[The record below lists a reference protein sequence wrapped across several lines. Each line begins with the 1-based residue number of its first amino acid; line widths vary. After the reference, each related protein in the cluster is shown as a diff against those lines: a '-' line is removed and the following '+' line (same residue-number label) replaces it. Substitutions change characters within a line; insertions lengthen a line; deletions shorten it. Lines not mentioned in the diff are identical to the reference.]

1 MVMLSRHSGLAATT
15 RLKVLAVDSV
25 SAPAADW
32 MLLFVFGS
40 IAAFCSACLELG
52 IQRVPGHAILRVV
65 FPLALGFAVVPRR
78 GAGTVMG
85 GAAFLVASLLSF
97 SGIRGEGLGVGAM
110 TSLVATGPL
119 LDWTLRRAHSGWQQY
134 AGFTLAGIYSNL
146 LALVVRGTL
155 KATGYELPGRRPLVD
170 WLSQACVTYLLCGLA
185 AGLISAVILFYGRRS
200 DSASDSDGR
209 Q

>member
-1 MVMLSRHSGLAATT
+1 MLSRHSGLAATT

-32 MLLFVFGS
+32 ILLFVFGS
-40 IAAFCSACLELG
+40 MAAFCSACLDLG

-85 GAAFLVASLLSF
+85 VAAFLVASLLSL

-119 LDWTLRRAHSGWQQY
+119 LDWTLRRANSGWKQY
-134 AGFTLAGIYSNL
+134 AGFTLAGICSNV
-146 LALVVRGTL
+146 LALLVRGTL
-155 KATGYELPGRRPLVD
+155 KATGFELPGRRPLLD
-170 WLSQACVTYLLCGLA
+170 WLAQACVTYVLCGLV

-200 DSASDSDGR
+200 DSTADQDGR
-209 Q
+209 G

>member
-1 MVMLSRHSGLAATT
+1 VILSRHSGLAATT
-15 RLKVLAVDSV
+15 RLKGLSVDSV

-32 MLLFVFGS
+32 MLLFVFGA
-40 IAAFCSACLELG
+40 IAAFSSACLDLG

-65 FPLALGFAVVPRR
+65 FPIAVGFAVVPRR

-85 GAAFLVASLLSF
+85 VAAFLVASLLNF

-119 LDWTLRRAHSGWQQY
+119 LDWTLRRANSGWKQY
-134 AGFTLAGIYSNL
+134 AGFTLAGICSNV
-146 LALVVRGTL
+146 LALLVRGTL
-155 KATGYELPGRRPLVD
+155 KATGFELPGRRPLLD
-170 WLSQACVTYLLCGLA
+170 WLSQACVTYVLCGLV

-200 DSASDSDGR
+200 DSTADQDGR
-209 Q
+209 G